1 MTGSGATRMLV
12 PATVAV
18 FGILGVGVA
27 LFAWQKLRYDLVAV
41 LMLLALGL
49 SGVIPYTGLFLG
61 FASSAV
67 ITIVSSLVL
76 ARALVNSG
84 VLFGI
89 ARGLHRL
96 RYGPT
101 LSFALLVA
109 ITAGLSGFVS
119 DVATFTILLP
129 VGLTLGKKYGLP
141 PSKFLI
147 PMAAGAIAGGSLT
160 LIGTSSNIV
169 LGSIVQTS
177 TGLSLNIF
185 AFTPIGA
192 VIVLAVVLL
201 FVVAGLRLLP
211 SRTGPVGS
219 GDRELLP
226 AYTLELIVGEGS
238 KWAGRTVGEFE
249 GEYGEEVTV
258 ERIVRGAV
266 EWAAPR
272 SGSLME
278 NGDRLI
284 LRSRAENMTE
294 LLQGSGLDRAPAAE
308 GSGVPGRPVPEPLGP
323 MTTAEVIVT
332 SSSPLVGS
340 AARELALRDRYH
352 LQLIGIARQGAFLT
366 RRVAETPIRSGDVL
380 LVQLPERRTEELFR
394 NLRVLP
400 TGVTPAAVEGGRP
413 LLVVGI
419 WVVAI
424 AIAAVGLLPVDI
436 ALALGA
442 VATLLSGSLSP
453 KEAYSAVHWPVVILT
468 GCLIPFGTAVTQS
481 GAAGQIASA
490 LLSTGLHSP
499 WAVLAVLLV
508 VTLLMANI
516 IPNVAA
522 VVVMAPV
529 GLAFASILSIHPLPL
544 LMAIGYGATLP
555 YLTPVGHPVNLLSLD
570 IAGYRF
576 QDFLRF
582 GIPLTLISV
591 VVMILLIPVVFP
603 F

>member
-1 MTGSGATRMLV
+1 MPV
-12 PATVAV
+12 PAAVVV

-49 SGVIPYTGLFLG
+49 SGVIPFTGLFLG

-169 LGSIVQTS
+169 LGSLVQSS

-192 VIVLAVVLL
+192 VIVLAVILL
-201 FVVAGLRLLP
+201 FVAVGLRLLP

-226 AYTLELIVGEGS
+226 TYTLELVVSEGS
-238 KWAGRTVGEFE
+238 RWAGRPVGEFE
-249 GEYGEEVTV
+249 GVYGDEVTV
-258 ERIVRGAV
+258 ERIVRGPV

-272 SGSLME
+272 SGTLLQS
-278 NGDRLI
+278 GDRLI
-284 LRSRAENMTE
+284 LRSRAENLGE
-294 LLQGSGLDRAPAAE
+294 LLQGSGLDRAPTPAE
-308 GSGVPGRPVPEPLGP
+308 GAGAPSRSLAEPLGP
-323 MTTAEVIVT
+323 VTTAEVVVT

-340 AARELALRDRYH
+340 TARELALRDRYH
-352 LQLIGIARQGAFLT
+352 AQLIGIARQGAFLT
-366 RRVAETPIRSGDVL
+366 RRVAETPVRSGDVL
-380 LVQLPERRTEELFR
+380 LLQLPEPRAEEVYRT
-394 NLRVLP
+394 LRVLP

-424 AIAAVGLLPVDI
+424 AVAAVGLLPVDI

-481 GAAGQIASA
+481 GAAGQIASVF
-490 LLSTGLHSP
+490 LSTGLRSP
-499 WAVLAVLLV
+499 WTVLAVLLV

-582 GIPLTLISV
+582 GIPLTILSV
-591 VVMILLIPVVFP
+591 VTMIVLIPVVFP

>member
-1 MTGSGATRMLV
+1 MLV
-12 PATVAV
+12 PAAVVV
-18 FGILGVGVA
+18 FGILAVGVA
-27 LFAWQKLRYDLVAV
+27 LFVWQKLRYDLVAV

-49 SGVIPYTGLFLG
+49 SGVIPFTGLFLG

-101 LSFALLVA
+101 LSFALLIA

-169 LGSIVQTS
+169 LGSIVQSS

-201 FVVAGLRLLP
+201 FVAVGLRFLP
-211 SRTGPVGS
+211 SRQGPVGS

-226 AYTLELIVGEGS
+226 AYTLELIVGGGS
-238 KWAGRTVGEFE
+238 KWAGRSIGEFE
-249 GEYGEEVTV
+249 REYGEEVTV
-258 ERIVRGAV
+258 ERIVRGPV
-266 EWAAPR
+266 EWATPR
-272 SGSLME
+272 SDSLLQS
-278 NGDRLI
+278 GDRLI
-284 LRSRAENMTE
+284 LRSRAENLTE
-294 LLQGSGLDRAPAAE
+294 LLQGSGLDRVPSPAE
-308 GSGVPGRPVPEPLGP
+308 GAETPSRPLAEPLGP
-323 MTTAEVIVT
+323 MATVEVVVT
-332 SSSPLVGS
+332 SSSPLVGN

-352 LQLIGIARQGAFLT
+352 AQLIGIARQGAFLT

-380 LVQLPERRTEELFR
+380 LLQLAERRTEEVFR
-394 NLRVLP
+394 ALRVLP
-400 TGVTPAAVEGGRP
+400 TGVTPAGVEGGRP

-419 WVVAI
+419 WVASI

-436 ALALGA
+436 SLALGA

-490 LLSTGLHSP
+490 LLSTGLRSP

-529 GLAFASILSIHPLPL
+529 GLAFGSILSIHPLPL

-582 GIPLTLISV
+582 GLPLTIISV
-591 VVMILLIPVVFP
+591 VAMILLIPVVFP